1 MTANDAVVIAD
12 IASAFGMIKAT
23 AMLLARGMDT
33 TSDMSSALKI
43 GADIGQRISGKR
55 KGVANENRIGNSN

>member
-1 MTANDAVVIAD
+1 MTANGAAVIAD
-12 IASAFGMIKAT
+12 DASEFGMIKAT

-33 TSDMSSALKI
+33 TSDMSSVLRI

-55 KGVANENRIGNSN
+55 KGTG